1 MKNIFMNAHHKIKK
15 ILVVDDDPTM
25 TMLLNKYLTSSGYE
39 IIAENDPVA
48 GLELA
53 MTRQPDLI
61 ILDVMMPMINGYNF
75 CRLLKEE
82 EKQKNI
88 PVILLT
94 SRDQMKDI
102 EIGLEMGAEAYLAKP
117 LNITELLKTIK
128 VIESSK
134 E

>member
-1 MKNIFMNAHHKIKK
+1 MNAHHKIKK

-39 IIAENDPVA
+39 VIAENDPVA